1 MNVLMPSIA
10 HLASVSVIAG
20 RLTKSKKVLF
30 NVSIKAAGNGPLGA
44 FYHGMVTAAANFC
57 RSAGMMRP
65 LPLR

>member
-1 MNVLMPSIA
+1 
-10 HLASVSVIAG
+10 VIAG